1 MAESR
6 TFRTSLPAL
15 WRILRRFWPHI
26 RTQLPLIAGAL
37 LAMLAQIGLRLLE
50 PWPLK
55 FLFDRFFDASSR
67 GPAMAITG
75 PESFNTVVILTL
87 LALSVVVITGLR
99 SAASYLNTV
108 GLALAGNRVLTEVRR
123 EVYHHLLRLSLAY
136 HTQARNGDLITR
148 ITGDVGRLQE
158 VAVTAILPLLVNSLT
173 LIGMLGLMF
182 WMNWQLAL
190 IAVVTFPLV
199 SLSMA
204 RLTGRIRVV
213 AREQRRR
220 EGAMA
225 ATAAESLS
233 AIKVVQAFSLEQTLE
248 HAFSRQNKKSL
259 HEGVRGKRL
268 AARLERSVDVL
279 IAFSTALVLWYG
291 AWLVL
296 RNELTPGDLIVFT
309 SYLKGAFRPMRDLAK
324 YTGRIAK
331 ATAAGERVLD
341 VLDTT
346 PEIQDRPNAV
356 SAHPFRGA
364 VSFQA
369 VSFSYNPQHPVLQD
383 ISFRVQ
389 AGQRVALVGPSGSG
403 KSTLVSLLLRLYDP
417 TQGRILIDGC
427 DIHTYTLASLRAQTS
442 VVLQESVLFAVSVY
456 DNIAY
461 GSPDA
466 TPEEIEIAA
475 RQANAHDFIQ
485 ALPHGY
491 DTILGERG
499 ATLSGGQRQRIA
511 IARATVRR
519 APVVILD
526 EPTTGLDG
534 ENEWEV
540 QEALERLT
548 EGCTTFLIAHDLM
561 TAQHADMILYLEDGR
576 ILERG
581 THADLMRLRGR
592 YAAMYTLQSLSRNG
606 ASRKEQIYAL
616 AS

>member
-1 MAESR
+1 
-6 TFRTSLPAL
+6 
-15 WRILRRFWPHI
+15 
-26 RTQLPLIAGAL
+26 
-37 LAMLAQIGLRLLE
+37 MLAQIGLRLLE

-55 FLFDRFFDASSR
+55 FLFDRFFDAGSGWTVTDIR
-67 GPAMAITG
+67 GL
-75 PESFNTVVILTL
+75 ESLNTVGVLTL

-123 EVYHHLLRLSLAY
+123 EVYHHLLRLSLSY

-148 ITGDVGRLQE
+148 ITGDIGRLQE

-173 LIGMLGLMF
+173 VVGMLGLMF
-182 WMNWQLAL
+182 WMNWQLTL
-190 IAVVTFPLV
+190 MAVVTFPLV
-199 SLSMA
+199 SLSMV

-225 ATAAESLS
+225 ATAAESLG
-233 AIKVVQAFSLEQTLE
+233 AIKVVQAFSLEKTLE
-248 HAFSRQNKKSL
+248 HAFSHQNRKSFQ
-259 HEGVRGKRL
+259 EGVRGKRL

-279 IAFSTALVLWYG
+279 IAFSTAMALWYG

-296 RNELTPGDLIVFT
+296 RDELTPGDLIVFM

-346 PEIQDRPNAV
+346 PEIRDLPNAV
-356 SAHPFRGA
+356 RAPAFQGSVRFQD
-364 VSFQA
+364 VSFA
-369 VSFSYNPQHPVLQD
+369 YDPRHPVLQD
-383 ISFRVQ
+383 TSFKVQ

-417 TQGRILIDGC
+417 TQGRILIDGR
-427 DIHTYTLASLRAQTS
+427 DIQTYTLASLRAQIS
-442 VVLQESVLFAVSVY
+442 VVLQESVLFAATVR

-461 GSPDA
+461 GSPHA
-466 TPEEIEIAA
+466 TPEEIETAA
-475 RQANAHDFIQ
+475 RLANAHDFIQ
-485 ALPHGY
+485 ALPQGY
-491 DTILGERG
+491 DTVLGERG

-511 IARATVRR
+511 IARAAVRR

-526 EPTTGLDG
+526 EPATGLDG

-540 QEALERLT
+540 KEALERLT
-548 EGCTTFLIAHDLM
+548 EGCTTFLIAHDLV
-561 TAQHADMILYLEDGR
+561 TAQHADMILYIEGGR

-581 THADLMRLRGR
+581 THAELMRLRGR

-606 ASRKEQIYAL
+606 AARKEQSYAL